1 MSPHTLKNS
10 KLQAIPTRFEGA
22 VMNAPQNDF
31 ILDSAVSN
39 TENDSDFMDKQFN
52 ITESND
58 DFGKTKKYWT
68 SELFKMIQK
77 EPNLTY
83 WAMMSETC
91 ICVQIQN

>member
-1 MSPHTLKNS
+1 
-10 KLQAIPTRFEGA
+10 
-22 VMNAPQNDF
+22 
-31 ILDSAVSN
+31 
-39 TENDSDFMDKQFN
+39 MDKQFN

-68 SELFKMIQK
+68 SELLKMIQK